1 MSDQSGGISQ
11 DHLLQCQMALSE
23 HFRPG
28 TAINTKSLFS
38 GRLGEI
44 KSVISA
50 VTQPGQHAIIFGE
63 RGVGKTSLGKVAAE
77 MVKGYGYLTLQSGT
91 INCDGL
97 DNFAS
102 IWHKAF
108 REISMAVEGKA
119 DAGLLPAAVPPRTYT
134 LDSMLNQDVAPDDV
148 RFALSRIGGRVL
160 IALDEIDKVKDTKNT
175 TALLADTIK
184 ALADHAPHVTL
195 ILIGISDTV
204 EDLIAEHKSVERSL
218 VQVRMPRMKA
228 GELKEI
234 LDRGYS
240 SSGMAIDDTASVWIQ
255 NLSQGLPHYTHIL
268 GLYAGQIALDRGRLV
283 VNSADVNTAINLAV
297 ERSYSLLTAY
307 DKAVVSPQ
315 KNNRYASVL
324 LACALAHRDELG
336 WFPAAAVAEPL
347 SKIEKKRV
355 TVPDFARHLQQFCD
369 KKRGNILEA
378 KGSARARRYRF
389 TDPMLEPFTQ
399 LHGYKDKRLPLEGGS
414 IAQ

>member
-1 MSDQSGGISQ
+1 
-11 DHLLQCQMALSE
+11 MALSE

-38 GRLGEI
+38 GRFAEI
-44 KSVISA
+44 NSVVSA

-63 RGVGKTSLGKVAAE
+63 RGVGKTSLGKVVSE
-77 MVKGYGYLTLQSGT
+77 TVRGFGYLTLQSGT

-108 REISMAVEGKA
+108 REISMASQGRA
-119 DAGLLPAAVPPRTYT
+119 DAGFNQTPPAPATFT
-134 LDSMLNQDVAPDDV
+134 LDSMLNQNVSPDDV
-148 RFALSRIGGRVL
+148 RFALSRLGSRVM
-160 IALDEIDKVKDTKNT
+160 IALDEIDKVKDVKNT

-218 VQVRMPRMKA
+218 VQVRMPRMRLH
-228 GELKEI
+228 ELKEI

-240 SSGMAIDDTASVWIQ
+240 ASGMAIADSASGWIQ
-255 NLSQGLPHYTHIL
+255 TLSQGLPHYTHIL
-268 GLYAGQIALDRGRLV
+268 GLYAGQIALDRGHLLV
-283 VNSADVNTAINLAV
+283 TTDDVNAAIILAV
-297 ERSYSLLTAY
+297 ERSFSLLAAY
-307 DKAVVSPQ
+307 DKAIVSPQ

-324 LACALAHRDELG
+324 LACALATRDELG
-336 WFPAAAVAEPL
+336 WFPAAAVAGPL
-347 SKIEKKRV
+347 SRIEGKRT
-355 TVPDFARHLQQFCD
+355 TVPDFARHLQQFCEE
-369 KKRGNILEA
+369 KRGTTLEA

-399 LHGYKDKRLPLEGGS
+399 LHGYKDGRLPLEKDVPQES
-414 IAQ
+414 